1 MGPRLWE
8 LRKSGGCKGNQD
20 FLGKVYFFKTKL
32 VVSGM
37 VVSEPSRPLKNWIP
51 ISNVHCPQ
59 RTKMRTGI
67 VTKNNIKTIIHILR
81 LQKRRVIITYTLNEH
96 NSSVFFLRFSASKFP
111 LLVIGI
117 LFLFYFLRSA
127 WDGDEKDQIVNLML
141 MRKMCIYE
149 SEFGSWMSEPCDF
162 GTFLSQT
169 LTSDF
174 AREWWNWNWNSN

>member
-1 MGPRLWE
+1 MGPRSWE
-8 LRKSGGCKGNQD
+8 LRKFGGCKGNQD

-81 LQKRRVIITYTLNEH
+81 LRAPQFN
-96 NSSVFFLRFSASKFP
+96 FFKIFSIKISPTCNWYFVP
-111 LLVIGI
+111 F
-117 LFLFYFLRSA
+117 LFLAIRLRWWWERSNCESNV
-127 WDGDEKDQIVNLML
+127 DEKDVYIWIWVWELDVRTL
-141 MRKMCIYE
+141 WLR
-149 SEFGSWMSEPCDF
+149 DF
-162 GTFLSQT
+162 SFSNF
-169 LTSDF
+169 DF
-174 AREWWNWNWNSN
+174 WLCQRMMKLKLKF